1 MGTSAFRESSFE
13 DQVSSFKTLEGFFK
27 DLEQR
32 FQGNDLILKKQ
43 TIAMNKTIDARLCS
57 RKPALKV
64 CKYAFLLCIFEI
76 RLTYKNF
83 NLRPVILSL
92 SAKIIRK
99 CMSIDISLPHG
110 TVSHTQDRAMQ
121 IFFPRQIKFPTQQRV
136 SFLRQ
141 EGSKHTQI
149 GQFLTRDL
157 AINYAKTKIVLSRRS
172 MTNSVNS
179 IFKHT

>member
-1 MGTSAFRESSFE
+1 MHLYNVALPAGASVLFSFA
-13 DQVSSFKTLEGFFK
+13 
-27 DLEQR
+27 R
-32 FQGNDLILKKQ
+32 FQH
-43 TIAMNKTIDARLCS
+43 
-57 RKPALKV
+57 
-64 CKYAFLLCIFEI
+64 KYVFPYEI